1 MSFKKIITIFSI
13 LIFNYACSEKTIY
26 SGKIINQ
33 EKLSSF
39 NYTNK
44 VELIKGL
51 GSPSYFDP
59 IQNTLFYYTEMNKN
73 KNFYNKKTE
82 YSYIFV
88 FRLDSND
95 QIIKKK
101 VYDLSKIKNNKF
113 VKKETDNNIVERGII
128 EKIFGGVGQNQLP
141 NSP

>member
-88 FRLDSND
+88 FNLDSND
-95 QIIKKK
+95 KIVNKK
-101 VYDLSKIKNNKF
+101 VYDLSKINENKF
-113 VKKETDNNIVERGII
+113 VKKETQNNIIERGVI
-128 EKIFGGVGQNQLP
+128 EKVFGGIGP
-141 NSP
+141 SPVP